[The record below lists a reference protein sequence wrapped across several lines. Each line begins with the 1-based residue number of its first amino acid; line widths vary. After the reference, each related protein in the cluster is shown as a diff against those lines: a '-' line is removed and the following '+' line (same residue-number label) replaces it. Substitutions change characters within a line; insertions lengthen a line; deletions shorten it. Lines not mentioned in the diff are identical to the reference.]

1 MYRNIKF
8 ITLFALLFL
17 VSCSTQNNS
26 TSSKSDIDAPYSDTN
41 VNFKY
46 NSMYNKLVVELLLH
60 KNQNDEAIETFSTN
74 IQYFRDEDDFL
85 KMINKARDLRR
96 FDDITRI
103 SKRWL
108 NINPTNVLAHKI
120 SFSNYL
126 ELAEF
131 SSADYHLKYLF
142 DKYNEK
148 NNKSYIDVEEIL
160 SRNIIINH
168 IVKYFEQN
176 LKNYDNKDLLISYL
190 NVLQKNNLDH
200 VALPYLQEMDF
211 LNNRILVRKY
221 SDSLARLNQVDEAI
235 STLENYIKNLSI
247 TDRESS
253 FELLA
258 LYLEN
263 KDNNKASL
271 LIDNLISI
279 DPSDDDFMFRVALLC
294 FDKEYYDL
302 SEKYFNILLSKSYAP
317 DNINFF
323 LGQIDYYKK
332 QYNEALLHYERIQQ
346 GTFVNTK
353 LLNVARAL
361 YKKYDISRAYSYLDE
376 EVKIKADGDALNL
389 LTLKLSLHQDPYDV
403 DKILEIST
411 KILESF
417 PENQRALYSR
427 ALAYEKK
434 GDLKKMSIDFE
445 KMINFDPYNSIALNA
460 YGYSLSLH
468 EKQLNYAEKLI
479 RKAID
484 IDPGNP
490 AILDSLAWVLYLDG
504 SYKDAYK
511 YASLAYIKDQD
522 PEIVFHYYKILLK
535 NGFEQEAKKV
545 LDQSLINNPEN
556 SELLQLLDEN
566 GDEAAQL

>member
-26 TSSKSDIDAPYSDTN
+26 SSSKSDIDAPYSDTN

-120 SFSNYL
+120 SFSNYV

-235 STLENYIKNLSI
+235 ITLENYIKNLSI

-294 FDKEYYDL
+294 FDKDYYDL
-302 SEKYFNILLSKSYAP
+302 SEKYFNILLSKSYAS

-353 LLNVARAL
+353 LLNVAKAL

-376 EVKIKADGDALNL
+376 EVKIKTDGDALNL

-434 GDLKKMSIDFE
+434 GDLKKMSVDFE

>member
-26 TSSKSDIDAPYSDTN
+26 SSSKSDIDAPYSDTN

-60 KNQNDEAIETFSTN
+60 KNQYDEAIETFSTN

-120 SFSNYL
+120 SFSNYV

-131 SSADYHLKYLF
+131 SS

-235 STLENYIKNLSI
+235 ITLENYIKNLSI

-294 FDKEYYDL
+294 FDKDYYDL
-302 SEKYFNILLSKSYAP
+302 SEKYFNILLSKSYAS

-353 LLNVARAL
+353 LLNVAKAL

-376 EVKIKADGDALNL
+376 EVKIKTDGDALNL

-434 GDLKKMSIDFE
+434 GDLKKMSVDFE